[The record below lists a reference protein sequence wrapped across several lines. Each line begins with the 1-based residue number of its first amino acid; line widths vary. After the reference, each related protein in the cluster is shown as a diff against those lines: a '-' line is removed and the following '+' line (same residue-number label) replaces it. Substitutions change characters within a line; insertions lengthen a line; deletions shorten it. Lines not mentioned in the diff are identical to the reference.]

1 MAGKRFTDNNPV
13 DSDNPI
19 LPDDFFVIGNVV
31 EDRKMS
37 FAELTRVLRN
47 GADFDGTM
55 PPPPL

>member
-47 GADFDGTM
+47 GADF
-55 PPPPL
+55 